1 MDLVR
6 NAREAVDLGASFV
19 HILLLIVICATNPD
33 TENDQHWGSAA
44 GICLIAMQLVAV
56 FAHLFYYMQLRLSS
70 RDQYDMRIENFTTN
84 RNLYKWAEYAIS
96 ATLGT
101 AAVYL
106 SATNPV
112 PTQTVALLVTLS
124 ITIQTVGVTLDRS
137 QGEKS
142 DWSDYLQWVSAA
154 AGQGADFGVVYDAI
168 FNSETLNWT
177 YETKLWHY
185 VPYVLGWSC
194 FGILCL
200 VSITVVRPQNRE
212 YNYNIELAYSVLSLI
227 SKAFV
232 FGATGHFLEA
242 NAHLVNTTACV

>member
-1 MDLVR
+1 
-6 NAREAVDLGASFV
+6 
-19 HILLLIVICATNPD
+19 
-33 TENDQHWGSAA
+33 
-44 GICLIAMQLVAV
+44 MQLVAI
-56 FAHLFYYMQLRLSS
+56 FAHAIYYMMLRTSS
-70 RDQYDMRIENFTTN
+70 RDLNDFSDGNFTTS

-112 PTQTVALLVTLS
+112 PMQTVALLITLS

-137 QGEKS
+137 SGDES
-142 DWSDYLQWVSAA
+142 DWSEYLQWLSAA

-168 FNSETLNWT
+168 FNSPTLVWST
-177 YETKLWHY
+177 ETKLWHY
-185 VPYVLGWSC
+185 VPYVLGWSS

-200 VSITVVRPQNRE
+200 VSITLVRPEDRE
-212 YNYNIELAYSVLSLI
+212 YNYDIELAYSILSLI

-232 FGATGHFLEA
+232 FGATGYFLEE
-242 NAHLVNTTACV
+242 NAHLPTNGTCL